1 MYLLLYE
8 LFVYPRLG
16 PDLVEERPLASLL
29 ARSHPP
35 NLALVNRGGWKSILH
50 KIHDNGWF
58 KFRNSKFDVW
68 QHLVFFK
75 LSTLFVSHCFYGR
88 TKLTQKSMIVPTYWP
103 YYSKIERKEN
113 YRMRMA
119 ACVWKVYDNDK
130 NNIHLGQR
138 PPRCWGSRL
147 QPTKPVGKPGTAQAQ
162 YISQI
167 QQQTK
172 LLKCQS
178 YF

>member
-68 QHLVFFK
+68 QHLVFFQIIYIVCISLLLWK
-75 LSTLFVSHCFYGR
+75 DKINTEINDSADLLALLF
-88 TKLTQKSMIVPTYWP
+88 
-103 YYSKIERKEN
+103 
-113 YRMRMA
+113 
-119 ACVWKVYDNDK
+119 
-130 NNIHLGQR
+130 
-138 PPRCWGSRL
+138 
-147 QPTKPVGKPGTAQAQ
+147 
-162 YISQI
+162 
-167 QQQTK
+167 
-172 LLKCQS
+172 
-178 YF
+178 